1 MGDSSAS
8 LETEAEGAVPP
19 THLRCV
25 RSDGKKWRCTGW
37 KLQDRSLCQKH
48 HLQWLQKSSSRKS
61 ASARVSKAAITEKP
75 QRSRLSSKK
84 KRKSRTDGESE
95 DEVIP
100 KKKMRGV
107 TTVEEDDN
115 DDGDGHD
122 DDDEKEERLSSMKRG
137 NENLK
142 GLGVTEKKS
151 GMGVKIEQK
160 VGGEGEDESSGGDS
174 EDNEE
179 GNLVKAPSERKSG
192 MSIKI
197 EEKEDTNDEGDSEDD
212 EEDANLTKSIKK
224 SSKQKKKKKKEKKV
238 RKLQAKTI
246 IKYSGDEEEA
256 HDERGDS
263 DDEKDDKIES
273 ASLGRKKKFS
283 KLQEKKL
290 GLLTKHKQ
298 EEEDNTDDSNLGKRR
313 SRSKQISFRVDSRRR
328 HFSTDGGD
336 DDCSMCHQCM
346 YSTRRVVRCRRGCRK
361 RYCSPCIK
369 RWYPQLSEEAI
380 AESCPY
386 CRGNCNCKACLRRM
400 DILETN
406 KYTGQPKSKDER
418 IRHLKYLIYVLYPFL
433 KQFDHDQTMEKEMEA
448 KIQGLS
454 LSDIEIQQAVC
465 CNDERIYCTS
475 IVDFH
480 RSCPNCSFDLC
491 LTCCREIRGG
501 CLQGGGNDIVVQ
513 YSDRVKSYGEKPLT
527 SLSDKKSSSSSE
539 VDKMPKP
546 AWNAKETGD
555 IPCPPEEMGGCGHDR
570 LELRCLFLESW
581 VSELQKKVEKL
592 VGSQIFAHVP
602 EISKERC
609 SCFKLDGEVDVGN
622 GQLRKAASREDADD
636 NYLYCPSSSDIQQ
649 GDLEHFQRHWVMGE
663 PVIVRNVLEFTC
675 GLSWEPMV
683 MWRAFREISYNKGS
697 SDLAVTAV
705 DCLDWCEIPPILPH
719 GIDMWTITYAL
730 HIGRDLHV
738 SAFNF
743 KGRVDINIH
752 QFFKGYSEGR
762 FHKNKW
768 LEMLKLKDWPPST
781 FFEERLPRHGAE
793 FISALPYLEYTHP
806 RSGLLNVAAKLP
818 NKMLKPDLGPKTYIA
833 YGFAEELGRG
843 DSVTKLHCD
852 MSDAFGST
860 VPVNVLIQDW
870 VFDLVNVL
878 THTAEVKHTS
888 EQLSILK
895 GLKKEHDTADQKEL
909 FGTIGTEIQ
918 GYVKHVPESNGKLM
932 LETAETRS
940 CDEDR
945 AVIKAEEMREEDAD
959 SSRIKNENIE
969 VQDLIV
975 DGINEASSLPSE
987 QITNADVLE
996 ETRKGIQVSRR
1007 GRGKKRK
1014 GGKLRKGLDIKSEN
1028 LLTEVVD
1035 AANSQEEGGTRN
1047 EEDDMHCSTNEESL
1061 QDESV
1066 SENKLNGLETMKGG
1080 AIWDIFRRQDVP
1092 KLQEYLRKHHKEFRH
1107 INCHPVEQ
1115 VVHPIHD
1122 QTFYLTLHHK
1132 KKLKEEFGVEP
1143 WTFVQELGEA
1153 VIIPAGCP
1161 HQVRNLK
1168 SCIKVALDFVSP
1180 ENIPECIHLTEEF
1193 RHLPPNHRAKEDKL
1207 ECIQNVFFKSS
1218 ASQFTSMSIP
1228 SYSGQ
1233 DVLYEIKNGKYYMQ
1247 FLFAEYLGSYWT
1259 VPYVLDN
1266 FRYPVLNLF
1275 LIQALQL
1282 DRVGEGKKPVFGIDD
1297 MLSMV
1302 KKMSLHA
1309 LNQAVAKLEKLT
1321 RCMTVNTEASPLETT
1336 VPCPD
1341 SCQLLDDLPPSS
1353 PASTPSPT

>member
-465 CNDERIYCTS
+465 CNDERIYCNNCSTS

-705 DCLDWCEIPPILPH
+705 DCLDWCE
-719 GIDMWTITYAL
+719 
-730 HIGRDLHV
+730 
-738 SAFNF
+738 
-743 KGRVDINIH
+743 VDINIH

-852 MSDAFGST
+852 MSDA
-860 VPVNVLIQDW
+860 
-870 VFDLVNVL
+870 VNVL

-1207 ECIQNVFFKSS
+1207 E
-1218 ASQFTSMSIP
+1218 
-1228 SYSGQ
+1228 
-1233 DVLYEIKNGKYYMQ
+1233 
-1247 FLFAEYLGSYWT
+1247 
-1259 VPYVLDN
+1259 
-1266 FRYPVLNLF
+1266 
-1275 LIQALQL
+1275 
-1282 DRVGEGKKPVFGIDD
+1282 
-1297 MLSMV
+1297 V

>member
-1 MGDSSAS
+1 MGDSSA
-8 LETEAEGAVPP
+8 LPETEAEGAVPP
-19 THLRCV
+19 EHLRCG

-37 KLQDRSLCQKH
+37 KLQDKSVCQKH
-48 HLQWLQKSSSRKS
+48 HLQSLQKSSSKKS
-61 ASARVSKAAITEKP
+61 ASARVSKAAINEKP
-75 QRSRLSSKK
+75 QRSGLSSKK

-107 TTVEEDDN
+107 TTVEDDDD
-115 DDGDGHD
+115 DDGDD

-137 NENLK
+137 NKNLK

-192 MSIKI
+192 MPIKI
-197 EEKEDTNDEGDSEDD
+197 EEKEDTNDEGDSEDN

-224 SSKQKKKKKKEKKV
+224 SSKQKKKKKKV

-290 GLLTKHKQ
+290 GLLKKHKQ
-298 EEEDNTDDSNLGKRR
+298 EEEDNTDDSNLGKR
-313 SRSKQISFRVDSRRR
+313 FRVDSRRR

-346 YSTRRVVRCRRGCRK
+346 YSTKRVVRCRRGCRK

-465 CNDERIYCTS
+465 CNDERIYC
-475 IVDFH
+475 
-480 RSCPNCSFDLC
+480 C
-491 LTCCREIRGG
+491 
-501 CLQGGGNDIVVQ
+501 
-513 YSDRVKSYGEKPLT
+513 
-527 SLSDKKSSSSSE
+527 SSSE

-570 LELRCLFLESW
+570 LELKCLFLESW

-609 SCFKLDGEVDVGN
+609 SCFNLDGEVDVGN
-622 GQLRKAASREDADD
+622 GQLQKLLLEKMLMTTICTALHQVIS
-636 NYLYCPSSSDIQQ
+636 NK
-649 GDLEHFQRHWVMGE
+649 DLEHFQRHWVMGE

-705 DCLDWCEIPPILPH
+705 DCLDWCE
-719 GIDMWTITYAL
+719 
-730 HIGRDLHV
+730 
-738 SAFNF
+738 
-743 KGRVDINIH
+743 VDINIH

-818 NKMLKPDLGPKTYIA
+818 KKMLKPDLGPKTYIA

-852 MSDAFGST
+852 MSDA
-860 VPVNVLIQDW
+860 
-870 VFDLVNVL
+870 
-878 THTAEVKHTS
+878 
-888 EQLSILK
+888 
-895 GLKKEHDTADQKEL
+895 
-909 FGTIGTEIQ
+909 
-918 GYVKHVPESNGKLM
+918 
-932 LETAETRS
+932 
-940 CDEDR
+940 
-945 AVIKAEEMREEDAD
+945 
-959 SSRIKNENIE
+959 
-969 VQDLIV
+969 
-975 DGINEASSLPSE
+975 
-987 QITNADVLE
+987 
-996 ETRKGIQVSRR
+996 
-1007 GRGKKRK
+1007 
-1014 GGKLRKGLDIKSEN
+1014 
-1028 LLTEVVD
+1028 
-1035 AANSQEEGGTRN
+1035 
-1047 EEDDMHCSTNEESL
+1047 
-1061 QDESV
+1061 
-1066 SENKLNGLETMKGG
+1066 
-1080 AIWDIFRRQDVP
+1080 
-1092 KLQEYLRKHHKEFRH
+1092 LQEYLRKHHKEFRH
-1107 INCHPVEQ
+1107 IKCHPVEQ

-1180 ENIPECIHLTEEF
+1180 ENIPECIRLTEEF

-1207 ECIQNVFFKSS
+1207 E
-1218 ASQFTSMSIP
+1218 
-1228 SYSGQ
+1228 
-1233 DVLYEIKNGKYYMQ
+1233 
-1247 FLFAEYLGSYWT
+1247 
-1259 VPYVLDN
+1259 
-1266 FRYPVLNLF
+1266 
-1275 LIQALQL
+1275 
-1282 DRVGEGKKPVFGIDD
+1282 
-1297 MLSMV
+1297 V

-1309 LNQAVAKLEKLT
+1309 LNQAVAKLEELT
-1321 RCMTVNTEASPLETT
+1321 RCKTVNAEASPLETT

-1341 SCQLLDDLPPSS
+1341 SCRLLEDLPPSS

>member
-1 MGDSSAS
+1 MGDSWAS
-8 LETEAEGAVPP
+8 PETEAEGAVPP
-19 THLRCV
+19 KHLRCV

-37 KLQDRSLCQKH
+37 KLQDKNFCQKH
-48 HLQWLQKSSSRKS
+48 HLQSLQKSSSKKS
-61 ASARVSKAAITEKP
+61 ASARVSKATITEKP
-75 QRSRLSSKK
+75 QRSGLSWKK

-107 TTVEEDDN
+107 TTVEEEDD
-115 DDGDGHD
+115 DDGDDDD

-137 NENLK
+137 NKNLK

-151 GMGVKIEQK
+151 RMGVKIEQK

-179 GNLVKAPSERKSG
+179 GNLVKSPSERKSG
-192 MSIKI
+192 MPIKI

-224 SSKQKKKKKKEKKV
+224 SSKPKKKKKKKKV

-406 KYTGQPKSKDER
+406 KYTGQPKSEDAR

-465 CNDERIYCTS
+465 CNDERIYCNNCSTS

-501 CLQGGGNDIVVQ
+501 CPQGGGNDIVVQ
-513 YSDRVKSYGEKPLT
+513 YSDGVKSYGEKPLT

-539 VDKMPKP
+539 VDKMTKP

-570 LELRCLFLESW
+570 LELKCLFLESW

-649 GDLEHFQRHWVMGE
+649 GDLEHFQRHWVLGE

-705 DCLDWCEIPPILPH
+705 DCLDWCE
-719 GIDMWTITYAL
+719 
-730 HIGRDLHV
+730 
-738 SAFNF
+738 
-743 KGRVDINIH
+743 VDINIH

-818 NKMLKPDLGPKTYIA
+818 KKMLKPDLGPKTYIA

-852 MSDAFGST
+852 MSDA
-860 VPVNVLIQDW
+860 
-870 VFDLVNVL
+870 VNVL

-895 GLKKEHDTADQKEL
+895 GLKKEHDAADQKEL

-987 QITNADVLE
+987 QITNADVSE

-1180 ENIPECIHLTEEF
+1180 ENIPECIRLTEEF

-1207 ECIQNVFFKSS
+1207 E
-1218 ASQFTSMSIP
+1218 
-1228 SYSGQ
+1228 
-1233 DVLYEIKNGKYYMQ
+1233 
-1247 FLFAEYLGSYWT
+1247 
-1259 VPYVLDN
+1259 
-1266 FRYPVLNLF
+1266 
-1275 LIQALQL
+1275 
-1282 DRVGEGKKPVFGIDD
+1282 
-1297 MLSMV
+1297 V
-1302 KKMSLHA
+1302 KKMSLHG

-1321 RCMTVNTEASPLETT
+1321 RCKTVNAEASPLETT

-1353 PASTPSPT
+1353 PASTPLPPDLMVYVEYDPSPCQR